1 VADKSAP
8 ALHTGSEAL
17 AGSQAIHLYVRLHAM
32 RSKLLLLFGTL
43 FLLGT
48 TTLDAQTLRI
58 GYIDSQ
64 VILAQAPGAELAQTE
79 FEREMDRYRGELQR
93 LGEELERL
101 IQQYQQQQRNL
112 TPEAREAR
120 ESEIQRRQFAYE
132 SRLEEIDAEA
142 NQRRQ
147 ALVEPILQRMSDAI
161 EAIREEG
168 SYALIFDTAA
178 RSIIAADPSLDLTD
192 TVLARLRQMAGEN
205 N

>member
-1 VADKSAP
+1 MDDST
-8 ALHTGSEAL
+8 LRLRSGFEAL
-17 AGSQAIHLYVRLHAM
+17 VGSLPIHLHVRLHSM
-32 RSKLLLLFGTL
+32 RSKLL
-43 FLLGT
+43 FLLGALLVFGT
-48 TTLDAQTLRI
+48 STVEAQTLRI

-64 VILAQAPGAELAQTE
+64 AILALAPGAQEAQSE

-120 ESEIQRRQFAYE
+120 ELEIQRRQLAYE
-132 SRLEEIDAEA
+132 ARLEEIDGEA

-147 ALVEPILQRMSDAI
+147 ALVEPILQKMSEAI

-168 SYALIFDTAA
+168 NYALIFDTAA
-178 RSIIAADPSLDLTD
+178 RAIIAADPSLDLTE
-192 TVLARLRQMAGEN
+192 TVLARLREMAGEDN
-205 N
+205 

>member
-1 VADKSAP
+1 
-8 ALHTGSEAL
+8 
-17 AGSQAIHLYVRLHAM
+17 M
-32 RSKLLLLFGTL
+32 RSKLL
-43 FLLGT
+43 FLLGALFMFGT
-48 TTLDAQTLRI
+48 STLEAQTLRI

-64 VILAQAPGAELAQTE
+64 AILALAPGAQEAQTE

-120 ESEIQRRQFAYE
+120 ELEIQRRQFAYE
-132 SRLEEIDAEA
+132 ARLEEIDDEA
-142 NQRRQ
+142 NRRRQ

-168 SYALIFDTAA
+168 DYALIFDTAA
-178 RSIIAADPSLDLTD
+178 RAIIAADPSLDLTE
-192 TVLARLRQMAGEN
+192 TVLARLRQMAGEDN
-205 N
+205 